1 MDIHTPY
8 GLAREQHLAAAKRI
22 YQDMVKRAIERQVLV
37 QRAKRIE
44 SLSPAAGMLLRDW
57 MQAWNKSCEGLK
69 AMSSIDAEYDSN
81 E

>member
-22 YQDMVKRAIERQVLV
+22 YQDMVKRAIDRQVLV

-57 MQAWNKSCEGLK
+57 MTAWNKSCEGHK
-69 AMSSIDAEYDSN
+69 PEEVANDDF
-81 E
+81 

>member
-69 AMSSIDAEYDSN
+69 AEEVPDTDDDF
-81 E
+81 